1 MTITHSDIYYE
12 TENLKMKKY
21 EIYISGRVQGVGY
34 RYFVYYKAKALGI
47 KGSVKNLGDG
57 RVKVI
62 AIGENTKKFI
72 ENLRKGPMMSYIS
85 DIKINELSSTKEY
98 DEFMVD
104 Y

>member
-1 MTITHSDIYYE
+1 
-12 TENLKMKKY
+12 MKKY

-34 RYFVYYKAKALGI
+34 RYFVYYQAKSYDI
-47 KGSVKNLGDG
+47 KGYVQNLMDG

-72 ENLRKGPMMSYIS
+72 EVLRKGPMMSHVS
-85 DIKINELSSTKEY
+85 DIQINELSSTKEY
-98 DEFMVD
+98 DEFMVE

>member
-1 MTITHSDIYYE
+1 MKQRI
-12 TENLKMKKY
+12 KMKKY

-34 RYFVYYKAKALGI
+34 RYFVYYQAKAYDI
-47 KGSVKNLGDG
+47 KGYVQNLMDG

-72 ENLRKGPMMSYIS
+72 EELRKGPMMSHVS
-85 DIKINELSSTKEY
+85 DIQINELSSTKEY
-98 DEFMVD
+98 EEFTVK

>member
-1 MTITHSDIYYE
+1 
-12 TENLKMKKY
+12 MKKH

-34 RYFVYYKAKALGI
+34 RYFVYYQAQSYDI
-47 KGSVKNLGDG
+47 KGYVKNLMDE

-72 ENLRKGPMMSYIS
+72 EELRKGPMMSHVS
-85 DIKINELSSTKEY
+85 DIQINELISTKEY
-98 DEFMVD
+98 EEFTVE